1 MEQEEIKSD
10 LSKID
15 FNEDRSYGFLKVED
29 KEEKNKKYKLLL
41 KEAISRGEEKL
52 FKKKVQELK
61 GEDEPH
67 NMYELSPKGTPLK
80 IWENLKV
87 LYDNKGIELKYNELK
102 RSIESNKKWYMYE
115 DFLTQINSDCRRTGL
130 VLSKDDLWGFTSCI
144 ANMNAYN
151 PIRQYLEYAHHK
163 YKNSTQQS
171 SELGKLLKT
180 ITYAKHCTKKDI
192 AFNEAMILMWLLSGA
207 KMGLN
212 NGDFNSEFALVL
224 KGPQG
229 LGKTRWVR
237 SLMPKKYLTT
247 FFKDGVQLDL
257 SKKDDIIQSTSYW
270 LCELGELGGTMKKSD
285 RDALKAWLTSTHDEF
300 RTPYSRKAEKYPRRT
315 FFACTVNDDQF
326 LRDDTGSRRFVVLE
340 VEKLDH
346 NHTID
351 IDLMWGEV
359 MELLQH
365 KARTYMSSEE
375 IKFNDMRNKA
385 YIVKSDEQMLL
396 EEYLPFGQ
404 PEEEWGYI
412 TSTDLCNYMQE
423 VHSKAIK
430 PRAVGKAL
438 SAMGYE
444 QKRKQLKGDKN
455 KLRYYK
461 LPFLK
466 GYSMPF

>member
-1 MEQEEIKSD
+1 MEQEEIKPD
-10 LSKID
+10 LSRID
-15 FNEDRSYGFLKVED
+15 FNEDRAYAFLRIADED
-29 KEEKNKKYKLLL
+29 ERNKKYKLLQE
-41 KEAISRGEEKL
+41 EAINRGQKELFDRRVKELKVEEKP
-52 FKKKVQELK
+52 KS
-61 GEDEPH
+61 
-67 NMYELSPKGTPLK
+67 MYELSPKGSPLK

-207 KMGLN
+207 KMGVN

-351 IDLMWGEV
+351 IDLMWGEI

-375 IKFNDMRNKA
+375 IKFNNMRNKT
-385 YIVKSDEQMLL
+385 YMVKSDEQLL
-396 EEYLPFGQ
+396 IEEYLPINQ
-404 PEEEWGYI
+404 PEEQWGYI
-412 TSTDLCNYMQE
+412 TSTAICDYIFE
-423 VHSKAIK
+423 VHQKSIK
-430 PRAVGKAL
+430 PRAVGRAL
-438 SAMGYE
+438 TALGYE
-444 QKRKQLKGDKN
+444 QVNTTKDGVKG
-455 KLRYYK
+455 RYYK
-461 LPFLK
+461 FPFLK
-466 GYSMPF
+466 GYSLPF

>member
-1 MEQEEIKSD
+1 MKDEVIKPDLSILNFDEERTYAFLMIEDEAERNKKFKLLQEEAIRRGQKELFEEKIK
-10 LSKID
+10 
-15 FNEDRSYGFLKVED
+15 ELK
-29 KEEKNKKYKLLL
+29 KEENPK
-41 KEAISRGEEKL
+41 I
-52 FKKKVQELK
+52 
-61 GEDEPH
+61 
-67 NMYELSPKGTPLK
+67 MYELSPKGTPLK

-130 VLSKDDLWGFTSCI
+130 VLSKDDLWGFTSYI

-163 YKNSTQQS
+163 YKNSTHKS

-340 VEKLDH
+340 VEKLKH

-351 IDLMWGEV
+351 IDLMWGEI

-375 IKFNDMRNKA
+375 IKFNNMRNKT
-385 YIVKSDEQMLL
+385 YMVKSDEQLL
-396 EEYLPFGQ
+396 IEEYLPLNQ
-404 PEEEWGYI
+404 PEEQWGYI
-412 TSTDLCNYMQE
+412 TSAALCNYMLEEHQ
-423 VHSKAIK
+423 KLLK
-430 PRAVGKAL
+430 PVKVGKAL

-444 QKRKQLKGDKN
+444 QEQLRFNGAKN
-455 KLRYYK
+455 KSRYYK

-466 GYSMPF
+466 GYSIPF

>member
-1 MEQEEIKSD
+1 MKDEVIKPDLSILNFDEERTYAFLMIEDEAERNKKFKLLQEEAIRRGQKELFEEKIK
-10 LSKID
+10 
-15 FNEDRSYGFLKVED
+15 ELK
-29 KEEKNKKYKLLL
+29 KEENPK
-41 KEAISRGEEKL
+41 S
-52 FKKKVQELK
+52 
-61 GEDEPH
+61 
-67 NMYELSPKGTPLK
+67 MYELSPKGTPLK

-102 RSIESNKKWYMYE
+102 RSIESNKKWYIYE

-163 YKNSTQQS
+163 YKNTTHKS

-359 MELLQH
+359 MELLQQGT
-365 KARTYMSSEE
+365 RTYMSSEE
-375 IKFNDMRNKA
+375 IKYNNMRNKT
-385 YIVKSDEQMLL
+385 YIVKSDEQLL
-396 EEYLPFGQ
+396 IEEYLPLNQ
-404 PEEEWGYI
+404 PKAQWGYI
-412 TSTDLCNYMQE
+412 TSTAICDYIFEQ
-423 VHSKAIK
+423 HQKSIK
-430 PRAVGKAL
+430 PRAVGRAL
-438 SAMGYE
+438 TALGYE
-444 QKRKQLKGDKN
+444 QENTTKDGVKG
-455 KLRYYK
+455 RYYK
-461 LPFLK
+461 FPFLE
-466 GYSMPF
+466 GYSIPF

>member
-1 MEQEEIKSD
+1 
-10 LSKID
+10 
-15 FNEDRSYGFLKVED
+15 
-29 KEEKNKKYKLLL
+29 
-41 KEAISRGEEKL
+41 
-52 FKKKVQELK
+52 
-61 GEDEPH
+61 
-67 NMYELSPKGTPLK
+67 
-80 IWENLKV
+80 
-87 LYDNKGIELKYNELK
+87 
-102 RSIESNKKWYMYE
+102 
-115 DFLTQINSDCRRTGL
+115 
-130 VLSKDDLWGFTSCI
+130 
-144 ANMNAYN
+144 
-151 PIRQYLEYAHHK
+151 
-163 YKNSTQQS
+163 
-171 SELGKLLKT
+171 
-180 ITYAKHCTKKDI
+180 
-192 AFNEAMILMWLLSGA
+192 LLSGA

-359 MELLQH
+359 MELLQQGT
-365 KARTYMSSEE
+365 RTYMSSEE
-375 IKFNDMRNKA
+375 IKYNNMRNKT
-385 YIVKSDEQMLL
+385 YIVKSDEQLL
-396 EEYLPFGQ
+396 IEEYLPLNQ
-404 PEEEWGYI
+404 PKAQWGYI
-412 TSTDLCNYMQE
+412 TSTAICDYIFEQ
-423 VHSKAIK
+423 HQKSIK
-430 PRAVGKAL
+430 PRAVGRAL
-438 SAMGYE
+438 TALGYE
-444 QKRKQLKGDKN
+444 QENTTKDGVKG
-455 KLRYYK
+455 RYYK
-461 LPFLK
+461 FPFLE
-466 GYSMPF
+466 GYSIPF

>member
-1 MEQEEIKSD
+1 MKGEVIKPDLSILNFDEERAYAFLMIEDEAERNKKFKLLQEEAIRRGQKELFEEKIK
-10 LSKID
+10 
-15 FNEDRSYGFLKVED
+15 ELK
-29 KEEKNKKYKLLL
+29 KEENPK
-41 KEAISRGEEKL
+41 I
-52 FKKKVQELK
+52 
-61 GEDEPH
+61 
-67 NMYELSPKGTPLK
+67 MYELSSKGTPLK

-102 RSIESNKKWYMYE
+102 RSIESNREWYIYE

-130 VLSKDDLWGFTSCI
+130 ILSKDDLWGFTSCI

-163 YKNSTQQS
+163 YKNSTHKA

-207 KMGLN
+207 KIGLN

-224 KGPQG
+224 KGPHG

-237 SLMPKKYLTT
+237 SLMPKKYLTK

-285 RDALKAWLTSTHDEF
+285 RDALKAWLASTHDEF

-351 IDLMWGEV
+351 IDLMWGEI

-375 IKFNDMRNKA
+375 IKFNNMRNKT
-385 YIVKSDEQMLL
+385 YMVKSDEQLL
-396 EEYLPFGQ
+396 IEEYLPINQ
-404 PEEEWGYI
+404 PEDQWGYI
-412 TSTDLCNYMQE
+412 TSTAICDYIFE
-423 VHSKAIK
+423 VHQKSIK
-430 PRAVGKAL
+430 PRAVGRAL
-438 SAMGYE
+438 TALGYE
-444 QKRKQLKGDKN
+444 QVNTTKDGVKG
-455 KLRYYK
+455 RYYK
-461 LPFLK
+461 FPFLK
-466 GYSMPF
+466 GYSLPF

>member
-1 MEQEEIKSD
+1 MIKPDLSILNFDEERTYAFLMIEDEAERNKKFKLLQEEAIRRGQKELFEEKIK
-10 LSKID
+10 
-15 FNEDRSYGFLKVED
+15 ELK
-29 KEEKNKKYKLLL
+29 KEENPK
-41 KEAISRGEEKL
+41 S
-52 FKKKVQELK
+52 
-61 GEDEPH
+61 
-67 NMYELSPKGTPLK
+67 MYELSPKGTPLK

-102 RSIESNKKWYMYE
+102 RSIESNKKWYIYE

-163 YKNSTQQS
+163 YKNTTHKS

-192 AFNEAMILMWLLSGA
+192 AFNGAMILMWLLTGA
-207 KMGLN
+207 KIGLN
-212 NGDFNSEFALVL
+212 KGEFNSEFALVL

-359 MELLQH
+359 MELLQQGT
-365 KARTYMSSEE
+365 RTYMSSEE
-375 IKFNDMRNKA
+375 IKYNNMRNKT
-385 YIVKSDEQMLL
+385 YIVKSDEQLL
-396 EEYLPFGQ
+396 IEEYLPLNQ
-404 PEEEWGYI
+404 PKAQWGYI
-412 TSTDLCNYMQE
+412 TSTAICDYIFEQ
-423 VHSKAIK
+423 HQKSIK
-430 PRAVGKAL
+430 PRAVGRAL
-438 SAMGYE
+438 TALGYE
-444 QKRKQLKGDKN
+444 QENTTKDGVKG
-455 KLRYYK
+455 RYYK
-461 LPFLK
+461 FPFLE
-466 GYSMPF
+466 GYSIPF

>member
-1 MEQEEIKSD
+1 MEQEEIKID

-29 KEEKNKKYKLLL
+29 QKEKNKKYKLLL

-102 RSIESNKKWYMYE
+102 RSIESNREWYIYE

-130 VLSKDDLWGFTSCI
+130 LLSKDDLWGFTSCI

-163 YKNSTQQS
+163 YKNTTHKS

-351 IDLMWGEV
+351 IDLMWGEI

-375 IKFNDMRNKA
+375 IKFNNMRNKT
-385 YIVKSDEQMLL
+385 YMVKSDEQLL
-396 EEYLPFGQ
+396 IEEYLPLNQ
-404 PEEEWGYI
+404 PEEQWGYI
-412 TSTDLCNYMQE
+412 TSAALCNYMLEEHQ
-423 VHSKAIK
+423 KLLK
-430 PRAVGKAL
+430 PVKVGKAL

-444 QKRKQLKGDKN
+444 QEQLRFNGAKN
-455 KLRYYK
+455 KSRYYK

-466 GYSMPF
+466 GYSIPF

>member
-1 MEQEEIKSD
+1 MEQEEIKPD
-10 LSKID
+10 LSGID
-15 FNEDRSYGFLKVED
+15 FNEDRAYAFLRIADED
-29 KEEKNKKYKLLL
+29 ERNKKYKLLQE
-41 KEAISRGEEKL
+41 EAINRGQKELFDRRVKELKVEEKP
-52 FKKKVQELK
+52 KSI
-61 GEDEPH
+61 
-67 NMYELSPKGTPLK
+67 YELSPKGSPLK

-102 RSIESNKKWYMYE
+102 RSIESNREWYIYE

-130 VLSKDDLWGFTSCI
+130 LLSKDDLWGFTSCI

-207 KMGLN
+207 KMGVN

-351 IDLMWGEV
+351 IDLMWGEI

-375 IKFNDMRNKA
+375 IKFNNMRNKT
-385 YIVKSDEQMLL
+385 YMVKSDEQLL
-396 EEYLPFGQ
+396 IEEYLPINQ
-404 PEEEWGYI
+404 PEDQWGYI
-412 TSTDLCNYMQE
+412 TSTAICDYIFE
-423 VHSKAIK
+423 VHQKSIK
-430 PRAVGKAL
+430 PRAVGRAL
-438 SAMGYE
+438 TALGYE
-444 QKRKQLKGDKN
+444 QVNTTKDGVKG
-455 KLRYYK
+455 RYYK
-461 LPFLK
+461 FPFLK
-466 GYSMPF
+466 GYSLPF

>member
-1 MEQEEIKSD
+1 MEQEEIKPD
-10 LSKID
+10 LSGID
-15 FNEDRSYGFLKVED
+15 FNEDRAYAFLRIADED
-29 KEEKNKKYKLLL
+29 ERNKKYKLLQE
-41 KEAISRGEEKL
+41 EAINRGQKELFDRRVKELKVEEKP
-52 FKKKVQELK
+52 KS
-61 GEDEPH
+61 
-67 NMYELSPKGTPLK
+67 MYELSPKGSPLK

-102 RSIESNKKWYMYE
+102 RSIESNREWYIYE

-130 VLSKDDLWGFTSCI
+130 LLSKDDLWGFTSCI

-192 AFNEAMILMWLLSGA
+192 AFNEAMILMWLLTGA
-207 KMGLN
+207 KIGLN
-212 NGDFNSEFALVL
+212 KGDFNSEFALVL

-351 IDLMWGEV
+351 IDLMWGEI

-375 IKFNDMRNKA
+375 IKFNNMRNKT
-385 YIVKSDEQMLL
+385 YMVKSDEQLL
-396 EEYLPFGQ
+396 IEEYLPLNQ
-404 PEEEWGYI
+404 PEEQWGYI
-412 TSTDLCNYMQE
+412 TSTAICDYIFE
-423 VHSKAIK
+423 VHQKSIK
-430 PRAVGKAL
+430 PRAVGRAL
-438 SAMGYE
+438 TALGYE
-444 QKRKQLKGDKN
+444 QVNTTKDGVKG
-455 KLRYYK
+455 RYYK
-461 LPFLK
+461 FPFLK
-466 GYSMPF
+466 GYSLPF